1 MECKVRTLKMDLI
14 IRELKETDKPRWL
27 ELWAGYLD
35 FYKSTLSNE
44 QTEFTFKRLINH
56 DEKMYGFVAEN
67 ENGVIGFTHCLFRPS
82 TWTETDYCYLE
93 DLFVDP
99 NIRGKG
105 IGRALMNRVI
115 ELAKEKNSKRV
126 YWTTQEFNKTARVLY
141 DSITSVSEFVQYRL
155 PLN

>member
-1 MECKVRTLKMDLI
+1 MNLN
-14 IRELKETDKPRWL
+14 IRELNETDKDRWL
-27 ELWAGYLD
+27 ELWAGYLE
-35 FYKSTLSNE
+35 FYKSNLSPE
-44 QTEFTFKRLINH
+44 QTDFTWKRLINN
-56 DEKMYGFVAEN
+56 EQKMYGFVAEN

-99 NIRGKG
+99 GIRGKG
-105 IGRALMNRVI
+105 VGRALMNRVI

-155 PLN
+155 PLI

>member
-1 MECKVRTLKMDLI
+1 MNLN
-14 IRELKETDKPRWL
+14 IRELKETDKDRWL
-27 ELWAGYLD
+27 ELWAGYLE
-35 FYKSTLSNE
+35 FYKSNLSPE
-44 QTEFTFKRLINH
+44 QTEFTWKRLINN
-56 DEKMYGFVAEN
+56 EQKMYGFVAEN

-99 NIRGKG
+99 GIRGKG

-155 PLN
+155 PLS

>member
-1 MECKVRTLKMDLI
+1 MTLT
-14 IRELKETDKPRWL
+14 IRAIEEKDKSQWLK
-27 ELWAGYLD
+27 LWAGYLE
-35 FYKSTLSNE
+35 FYKSTISPE
-44 QTEFTFKRLINH
+44 QTELTWKRLINN
-56 DEKMYGFVAEN
+56 ELKMFGFVAED

-105 IGRALMNRVI
+105 VGRALMNRVFDF
-115 ELAKEKNSKRV
+115 AKEKDSKRV

-141 DSITSVSEFVQYRL
+141 DSITPASEFVQYRL
-155 PLN
+155 PITD

>member
-1 MECKVRTLKMDLI
+1 MNLN
-14 IRELKETDKPRWL
+14 IRELKETDKDRWL
-27 ELWAGYLD
+27 ELWAGYLE
-35 FYKSTLSNE
+35 FYKSNLSPE
-44 QTEFTFKRLINH
+44 QTEFTWKRLINN
-56 DEKMYGFVAEN
+56 EQKMYGFVAEN
-67 ENGVIGFTHCLFRPS
+67 ESGVIGFTHCLFRPS

-99 NIRGKG
+99 SIRGKG
-105 IGRALMNRVI
+105 VGRALMNRVV

-155 PLN
+155 PLS

>member
-1 MECKVRTLKMDLI
+1 MTLT
-14 IRELKETDKPRWL
+14 IRAIEEKDKDQWLK
-27 ELWAGYLD
+27 LWAGYLE
-35 FYKSTLSNE
+35 FYKSTISSE
-44 QTEFTFKRLINH
+44 QTELTWKRLINN
-56 DEKMYGFVAEN
+56 ELKMFGFVAES
-67 ENGVIGFTHCLFRPS
+67 EEGVIGFTHCLFRPS

-105 IGRALMNRVI
+105 IGRALINKVV

-141 DSITSVSEFVQYRL
+141 DSITPVSEFVQYRL
-155 PLN
+155 PIT

>member
-1 MECKVRTLKMDLI
+1 MTLT
-14 IRELKETDKPRWL
+14 IRAIEEKDKDQWLK
-27 ELWAGYLD
+27 LWAGYLE
-35 FYKSTLSNE
+35 FYKSTISSE
-44 QTEFTFKRLINH
+44 QTELTWKRLINN
-56 DEKMYGFVAEN
+56 EQKMFGFVAES
-67 ENGVIGFTHCLFRPS
+67 EEGIIGFTHCLFRPS

-105 IGRALMNRVI
+105 IGRTLMNKVV

-141 DSITSVSEFVQYRL
+141 DSITPVSEFVQYRL
-155 PLN
+155 SINQEN

>member
-1 MECKVRTLKMDLI
+1 MTLT
-14 IRELKETDKPRWL
+14 IRAIEEKDKDQWLK
-27 ELWAGYLD
+27 LWAGYLE
-35 FYKSTLSNE
+35 FYKSTISLE
-44 QTEFTFKRLINH
+44 QTELTWKRLINN
-56 DEKMYGFVAEN
+56 EQKMFGFVAES
-67 ENGVIGFTHCLFRPS
+67 EEGVIGFTHCLFRPS

-105 IGRALMNRVI
+105 IGRALMNKVV

-141 DSITSVSEFVQYRL
+141 DSITPVSEFVQYRL
-155 PLN
+155 SINQEN

>member
-1 MECKVRTLKMDLI
+1 MNLN
-14 IRELKETDKPRWL
+14 IRELKETDKDRWL
-27 ELWAGYLD
+27 ELWAGYLE
-35 FYKSTLSNE
+35 FYKSNLSTE
-44 QTEFTFKRLINH
+44 QTEFTWKRLINN
-56 DEKMYGFVAEN
+56 EQKMHGFVAET
-67 ENGVIGFTHCLFRPS
+67 ENVVIGFTHCLFRPS

-105 IGRALMNRVI
+105 VGRALMNRVV

-155 PLN
+155 PINN

>member
-1 MECKVRTLKMDLI
+1 MTLTVRVIEEKDKSQWLK
-14 IRELKETDKPRWL
+14 
-27 ELWAGYLD
+27 LWAGYLE
-35 FYKSTLSNE
+35 FYKSTISPE
-44 QTEFTFKRLINH
+44 QTELTWERLINN
-56 DEKMYGFVAEN
+56 ELKMFGFVAED

-105 IGRALMNRVI
+105 VGRALMEKVV
-115 ELAKEKNSKRV
+115 ELAKEKKSKRV

-141 DSITSVSEFVQYRL
+141 DSITPVSEFVQYRL
-155 PLN
+155 PLH

>member
-1 MECKVRTLKMDLI
+1 MNLN
-14 IRELKETDKPRWL
+14 IRELKETDKDRWL
-27 ELWAGYLD
+27 ELWAGYLE
-35 FYKSTLSNE
+35 FYKSNLSPE
-44 QTEFTFKRLINH
+44 QTEFTWKRLINN
-56 DEKMYGFVAEN
+56 EQKMYGFVAEN
-67 ENGVIGFTHCLFRPS
+67 ESGVIGFTHCLFRPS

-99 NIRGKG
+99 KIRGKG
-105 IGRALMNRVI
+105 VGRALMNRVV

-155 PLN
+155 PLS

>member
-1 MECKVRTLKMDLI
+1 MTLT
-14 IRELKETDKPRWL
+14 IRAIEEKDKDQWLK
-27 ELWAGYLD
+27 LWTGYLE
-35 FYKSTLSNE
+35 FYKSTISLE
-44 QTEFTFKRLINH
+44 QTELTWKRLINN
-56 DEKMYGFVAEN
+56 ELKMFGFVAED

-105 IGRALMNRVI
+105 VGRALMDKVVD
-115 ELAKEKNSKRV
+115 LAKEKKSKRV

-155 PLN
+155 PLV

>member
-1 MECKVRTLKMDLI
+1 MTLT
-14 IRELKETDKPRWL
+14 IRAIEEKDKDQWLK
-27 ELWAGYLD
+27 LWAGYLE
-35 FYKSTLSNE
+35 FYKSTISSE
-44 QTEFTFKRLINH
+44 QTELTWKRLINN
-56 DEKMYGFVAEN
+56 ELKMFGFVAES
-67 ENGVIGFTHCLFRPS
+67 EEGVIGFTHCLFRPS

-99 NIRGKG
+99 SIRGKG
-105 IGRALMNRVI
+105 VGRALMNKVV

-141 DSITSVSEFVQYRL
+141 DSITPVSEFVQYRL

>member
-1 MECKVRTLKMDLI
+1 MTLT
-14 IRELKETDKPRWL
+14 IRAIEEKDKDQWLK
-27 ELWAGYLD
+27 LWAGYLE
-35 FYKSTLSNE
+35 FYKSTITPE
-44 QTEFTFKRLINH
+44 QTELTWKRLINN
-56 DEKMYGFVAEN
+56 ELKMFGFVAES
-67 ENGVIGFTHCLFRPS
+67 EEGVIGFTHCLFRPS

-93 DLFVDP
+93 DLFVDS

-105 IGRALMNRVI
+105 IGRALMNKVV

-141 DSITSVSEFVQYRL
+141 DSITPVSEFVQYRL

>member
-1 MECKVRTLKMDLI
+1 MTLI
-14 IRELKETDKPRWL
+14 IRAIEEKDKSQWLK
-27 ELWAGYLD
+27 LWAGYLE
-35 FYKSTLSNE
+35 FYKSTISPE
-44 QTEFTFKRLINH
+44 QTELTWKRLINN
-56 DEKMYGFVAEN
+56 ELKMFGFVAES
-67 ENGVIGFTHCLFRPS
+67 EEGVIGFTHCLFRPS

-105 IGRALMNRVI
+105 IGRALMKKVI

-141 DSITSVSEFVQYRL
+141 DTIIPVSEFVQYRL

>member
-1 MECKVRTLKMDLI
+1 MTLT
-14 IRELKETDKPRWL
+14 IRAIEEKDKDQWLK
-27 ELWAGYLD
+27 LWAGYLE
-35 FYKSTLSNE
+35 FYKSTISPE
-44 QTEFTFKRLINH
+44 QTELTWIRLITN
-56 DEKMYGFVAEN
+56 ELKMFGFVAES
-67 ENGVIGFTHCLFRPS
+67 EEGIIGFTHCLFRPS

-105 IGRALMNRVI
+105 IGRALMNKVV

-141 DSITSVSEFVQYRL
+141 DSIIPVSEFVQYRL

>member
-1 MECKVRTLKMDLI
+1 MNLN
-14 IRELKETDKPRWL
+14 IRELKETDKDRWL
-27 ELWAGYLD
+27 ELWAGYLE
-35 FYKSTLSNE
+35 FYKSNLSPE
-44 QTEFTFKRLINH
+44 QTDFTWKRLINN
-56 DEKMYGFVAEN
+56 EQKMYGFVAEN
-67 ENGVIGFTHCLFRPS
+67 ESGVIGFTHCLFRPS

-99 NIRGKG
+99 SIRGRG
-105 IGRALMNRVI
+105 VGRALMNRVV

-155 PLN
+155 PLS

>member
-1 MECKVRTLKMDLI
+1 MTLI
-14 IRELKETDKPRWL
+14 IRAIEEKDKDPWLK
-27 ELWAGYLD
+27 LWAGYLE
-35 FYKSTLSNE
+35 FYKSTISLE
-44 QTEFTFKRLINH
+44 QTELTWKRLINN
-56 DEKMYGFVAEN
+56 ELKMFGFVAES
-67 ENGVIGFTHCLFRPS
+67 EEGIIGFTHCLFRPS

-105 IGRALMNRVI
+105 IGRALMNKVF
-115 ELAKEKNSKRV
+115 ELAKEKKSKRV

-155 PLN
+155 PINQKK